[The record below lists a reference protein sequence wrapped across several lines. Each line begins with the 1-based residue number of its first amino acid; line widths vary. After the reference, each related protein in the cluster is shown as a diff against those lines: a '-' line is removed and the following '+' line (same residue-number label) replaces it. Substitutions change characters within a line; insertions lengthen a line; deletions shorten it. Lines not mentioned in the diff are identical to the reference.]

1 MSTTN
6 FPHPLHEVRMR
17 TLSTVLGIKT
27 KGVDCVKYPDPM
39 YLTRGVGAEHETL
52 VYCKVDKLQGL
63 ILQTYWL
70 SFVIT
75 GGCNTLV

>member
-1 MSTTN
+1 
-6 FPHPLHEVRMR
+6 MR
-17 TLSTVLGIKT
+17 TLSRVLRIKT
-27 KGVDCVKYPDPM
+27 KGMDCVKCPDPM
-39 YLTRGVGAEHETL
+39 YLTRGLGAERETL
-52 VYCKVDKLQGL
+52 VYCKVNKLQGL